1 MAAPATVQ
9 TVLLFCEKGAAF
21 GIPCGSA
28 RVKGEFE
35 FSVGASKRIAESLMG
50 IPKDPK
56 AQVRRPTDKELAA
69 LLDESKSSSD
79 LVALANKIVKRV
91 AGI

>member
-1 MAAPATVQ
+1 
-9 TVLLFCEKGAAF
+9 
-21 GIPCGSA
+21 
-28 RVKGEFE
+28 
-35 FSVGASKRIAESLMG
+35 MG